1 MITKIRYYL
10 FLALCRRLRVGSL
23 SLVMPDGSNHHF
35 KGKMPGP
42 DAELVL
48 HDPRAI
54 SMILRHAQM
63 GFCEAFMLEYLS
75 SPDIVRVIELA
86 SLQQDVIDKGSGF
99 SWLRKVLL
107 KIQHRRNRNSREGS
121 RRNIA
126 HHYDLGNAFYD
137 KWLDPSMTYSS
148 ALFPKDSP
156 KDRDDLEAAQRNKYV
171 RVAALAELK
180 TGSRV
185 LEIGC
190 GWGGFA
196 EYAAKEHGAEV
207 TAITIS
213 KEQYDFAKQ
222 RIAAAGLSNQVDVQ
236 LMDYRDLDGR
246 FDSVVS
252 IEMIEAVGEE
262 YWPSYF
268 DQIAKCLKSH
278 GKAVIQMITM
288 NDQSY
293 EYYRSGPDFIQRYI
307 FPGGML
313 PAMKV
318 LTPTIENAGLH
329 LIQAEGFGM
338 DYARTLAIWR
348 QRFLDAWPR
357 LSDMGFDQRFK
368 HMWELY
374 LAYCEGGFRTQYIDV
389 KHVVLGAK

>member
-1 MITKIRYYL
+1 MITRIRSSL
-10 FLALCRRLRVGSL
+10 FLALCRRLRAGSL
-23 SLVMPDGSNHHF
+23 KLVMPDGSRHHF
-35 KGKMPGP
+35 TSDLPGP
-42 DAELVL
+42 DAELIL
-48 HDPRAI
+48 HDQRAI

-63 GFCEAFMLEYLS
+63 GFCEAFMQEYLS

-99 SWLRKVLL
+99 SWLRKIVLKL
-107 KIQHRRNRNSREGS
+107 QHRRNRNSREGS
-121 RRNIA
+121 RRNIS

-137 KWLDPSMTYSS
+137 TWLDRSMTYSS
-148 ALFPKDSP
+148 ALFTNDS
-156 KDRDDLEAAQRNKYV
+156 DDLEAAQRNKYA
-171 RVAALAELK
+171 RVAALAGIQ

-213 KEQYDFAKQ
+213 KEQYDYAKT
-222 RIAAAGLSNQVDVQ
+222 RISAAGLSNQVDIQ

-252 IEMIEAVGEE
+252 IEMIEAVGEA

-318 LTPTIENAGLH
+318 LTPTIENAGLC
-329 LIQAEGFGM
+329 LMQAEGFGM
-338 DYARTLAIWR
+338 DYARTLAMWR

-357 LSDMGFDQRFK
+357 LSEMGFDQHFK
-368 HMWELY
+368 NMWELY
-374 LAYCEGGFRTQYIDV
+374 LAYCEGGFRTNYIDV
-389 KHVVLGAK
+389 KHVVLGTK

>member
-1 MITKIRYYL
+1 MITKIKHYL
-10 FLALCRRLRVGSL
+10 FLALCRRIRAGSL
-23 SLVMPDGSNHHF
+23 RLVMPDGTCHDF
-35 KGKMPGP
+35 KGDLPGTE
-42 DAELVL
+42 AELVL

-86 SLQQDVIDKGSGF
+86 TLQQDVIDKGSGF
-99 SWLRKVLL
+99 SWMRKVIL
-107 KIQHRRNRNSREGS
+107 KLQHRRNRNNREGS

-126 HHYDLGNAFYD
+126 HHYDLGNAFYA

-148 ALFPKDSP
+148 ALFNKKS
-156 KDRDDLEAAQRNKYV
+156 DDLETAQRNKYA
-171 RVAALAELK
+171 RVAALANIK

-196 EYAAKEHGAEV
+196 EYAAREHGAEV

-213 KEQYDFAKQ
+213 KEQYNYAKQ
-222 RIAAAGLSNQVDVQ
+222 RIAAAGLSNQVDIQ
-236 LMDYRDLDGR
+236 FMDYRDIEGS

-262 YWPSYF
+262 YWQSYF
-268 DQIAKCLKSH
+268 DKIADCLKLN

-288 NDQSY
+288 NDDSY
-293 EYYRSGPDFIQRYI
+293 EYYRSGTDFIQRYI

-318 LTPTIENAGLH
+318 LTPTIEHAGLN
-329 LIQAEGFGM
+329 LLRADGFGL
-338 DYARTLAIWR
+338 DYARTLEIWR

-357 LSDMGFDQRFK
+357 LSEMDFDQHFK
-368 HMWELY
+368 NMWELY
-374 LAYCEGGFRTQYIDV
+374 LAYCEGGFRTNYIDV
-389 KHVVLGAK
+389 KHVVLGGK

>member
-1 MITKIRYYL
+1 MITKIKHYL
-10 FLALCRRLRVGSL
+10 FLALCRRIRAGSL
-23 SLVMPDGSNHHF
+23 RLVMPDGTCHDF
-35 KGKMPGP
+35 KGDLPGTE
-42 DAELVL
+42 AELIL

-86 SLQQDVIDKGSGF
+86 TLQQDVIDKGAGF
-99 SWLRKVLL
+99 SWMRKVIL
-107 KIQHRRNRNSREGS
+107 KLQHRRNRNNREGS

-126 HHYDLGNAFYD
+126 HHYDLGNAFYA

-148 ALFPKDSP
+148 ALFNKKS
-156 KDRDDLEAAQRNKYV
+156 DDLETAQRNKYA
-171 RVAALAELK
+171 RVAALANIK

-196 EYAAKEHGAEV
+196 EYAAREHGAEV

-213 KEQYDFAKQ
+213 TEQYNYAKQ
-222 RIAAAGLSNQVDVQ
+222 RIAAAGLSNQVDIQ
-236 LMDYRDLDGR
+236 FMDYRDIEGS

-262 YWPSYF
+262 YWQSYF
-268 DQIAKCLKSH
+268 DKIADCLKLN

-288 NDQSY
+288 NDDSY
-293 EYYRSGPDFIQRYI
+293 EYYRSGADFIQRYI

-318 LTPTIENAGLH
+318 LTPTIENAGLN
-329 LIQAEGFGM
+329 LLRADGFGL
-338 DYARTLAIWR
+338 DYARTLEIWR

-357 LSDMGFDQRFK
+357 LSEMDFDQHFK
-368 HMWELY
+368 KMWELY
-374 LAYCEGGFRTQYIDV
+374 LAYCEGGFRTNYIDV
-389 KHVVLGAK
+389 KHVVLGGK

>member
-1 MITKIRYYL
+1 L
-10 FLALCRRLRVGSL
+10 
-23 SLVMPDGSNHHF
+23 
-35 KGKMPGP
+35 PGP

-48 HDPRAI
+48 HDHRAI
-54 SMILRHAQM
+54 GMILRHAQM
-63 GFCEAFMLEYLS
+63 GFCEAFMLEFLS
-75 SPDIVRVIELA
+75 SPDIVQVIELA
-86 SLQQDVIDKGSGF
+86 SLQQDVIEKGSGF
-99 SWLRKVLL
+99 SWMRKVML
-107 KIQHRRNRNSREGS
+107 KVQHRRNRNSREGS

-126 HHYDLGNAFYD
+126 HHYDLGNAFYS

-148 ALFPKDSP
+148 ALFNNVS
-156 KDRDDLEAAQRNKYV
+156 DDLETAQRNKYA
-171 RVAALAELK
+171 RVAALADIQ

-213 KEQYDFAKQ
+213 KEQYDYAKN
-222 RIAAAGLSNQVDVQ
+222 RISAAGLSNQVDIQ
-236 LMDYRDLDGR
+236 LLDYRDLDGR
-246 FDSVVS
+246 YDSVVS

-268 DQIAKCLKSH
+268 DQVAHCLKSG

-293 EYYRSGPDFIQRYI
+293 DYYRSGPDFIQRYI

-329 LIQAEGFGM
+329 LMQAEGFGM
-338 DYARTLAIWR
+338 DYARTLEMWR
-348 QRFLDAWPR
+348 QRFLHAWPR
-357 LSDMGFDQRFK
+357 LFEMGFDQHFK
-368 HMWELY
+368 KMWELY
-374 LAYCEGGFRTQYIDV
+374 LAYCEGGFRTNYIDV
-389 KHVVLGAK
+389 KHIVLGAK

>member
-1 MITKIRYYL
+1 
-10 FLALCRRLRVGSL
+10 
-23 SLVMPDGSNHHF
+23 MPDGTCHDF
-35 KGKMPGP
+35 KGDLPGTE
-42 DAELVL
+42 AELVL

-86 SLQQDVIDKGSGF
+86 TLQQDVIDKGSGF
-99 SWLRKVLL
+99 SWMRKVIL
-107 KIQHRRNRNSREGS
+107 KLQHRRNRNNREGS

-126 HHYDLGNAFYD
+126 HHYDLGNAFYA

-148 ALFPKDSP
+148 ALFNKKS
-156 KDRDDLEAAQRNKYV
+156 DDLETAQRNKYA
-171 RVAALAELK
+171 RVAALANIK

-196 EYAAKEHGAEV
+196 EYAAREHGAEV

-213 KEQYDFAKQ
+213 KEQYNYAKQ
-222 RIAAAGLSNQVDVQ
+222 RIAAAGLSNQVDIQ
-236 LMDYRDLDGR
+236 FMDYRDIEGS

-262 YWPSYF
+262 YWQSYF
-268 DQIAKCLKSH
+268 DKIADCLKLN

-288 NDQSY
+288 NDDSY
-293 EYYRSGPDFIQRYI
+293 EYYRSGTDFIQRYI

-318 LTPTIENAGLH
+318 LTPTIENAGLN
-329 LIQAEGFGM
+329 LLRADGFGL
-338 DYARTLAIWR
+338 DYARTLEIWR

-357 LSDMGFDQRFK
+357 LSEMDFDQHFK
-368 HMWELY
+368 NMWELY
-374 LAYCEGGFRTQYIDV
+374 LAYCEGGFRTNYIDV
-389 KHVVLGAK
+389 KHVVLGGK

>member
-1 MITKIRYYL
+1 MITKIKHHL
-10 FLALCRRLRVGSL
+10 FLALCRRIRAGSL
-23 SLVMPDGSNHHF
+23 RLVMPDGTCHDF
-35 KGKMPGP
+35 KGKLPGP
-42 DAELVL
+42 KAELIV
-48 HDPRAI
+48 HDSRAI

-75 SPDIVRVIELA
+75 SPDIVSVIALA
-86 SLQQDVIDKGSGF
+86 TLQQDVIEKGAGF
-99 SWLRKVLL
+99 SWIRKLIL
-107 KIQHRRNRNSREGS
+107 KLQHRRNRNNRKGS

-126 HHYDLGNAFYD
+126 HHYDLGNTFYAS
-137 KWLDPSMTYSS
+137 WLDPSMTYSS
-148 ALFPKDSP
+148 ALFNKKS
-156 KDRDDLEAAQRNKYV
+156 DDLETAQRNKYA
-171 RVAALAELK
+171 RVADLANIQS
-180 TGSRV
+180 GSRV

-196 EYAAKEHGAEV
+196 EYITREHGAKV

-213 KEQYDFAKQ
+213 EQQYDYAKH
-222 RIAAAGLSNQVDVQ
+222 RIAAAGLSHLVDIQ
-236 LMDYRDLDGR
+236 LMDYRDVEGS

-268 DQIAKCLKSH
+268 NKIATCLNPG

-288 NDQSY
+288 NDDSY
-293 EYYRSGPDFIQRYI
+293 EYYCSGPDFIQRYI

-318 LTPTIENAGLH
+318 LTPIIENARLN
-329 LIQAEGFGM
+329 LLQADGFGL
-338 DYARTLAIWR
+338 DYARTLEIWR
-348 QRFLDAWPR
+348 QRFLDVWPR
-357 LSDMGFDQRFK
+357 LSEMGFDQHFK
-368 HMWELY
+368 KMWELY
-374 LAYCEGGFRTQYIDV
+374 LAYCEGGFRTNYIDV

>member
-1 MITKIRYYL
+1 MITKIRNHL
-10 FLALCRRLRVGSL
+10 FLALCRRLRAGSL
-23 SLVMPDGSNHHF
+23 KLVMPDGSGYHF
-35 KGKMPGP
+35 KGALPGP

-48 HDPRAI
+48 HDHRAI
-54 SMILRHAQM
+54 GMILRHAQM

-75 SPDIVRVIELA
+75 SPDIVQVIELA
-86 SLQQDVIDKGSGF
+86 SLQQDVIEKGSGF
-99 SWLRKVLL
+99 SWMRKVML
-107 KIQHRRNRNSREGS
+107 KVQHRRNRNSREGS

-126 HHYDLGNAFYD
+126 HHYDLGNAFYS

-148 ALFPKDSP
+148 ALFNSVS
-156 KDRDDLEAAQRNKYV
+156 DDLETAQRNKYA
-171 RVAALAELK
+171 RVAALADIQ

-213 KEQYDFAKQ
+213 KEQYDYAKH
-222 RIAAAGLSNQVDVQ
+222 RISAAGLSNQVDIQ
-236 LMDYRDLDGR
+236 LLDYRDLDGR
-246 FDSVVS
+246 YDSVVS

-268 DQIAKCLKSH
+268 DQVAHCLKSG

-293 EYYRSGPDFIQRYI
+293 DYYRSGPDFIQRYI

-329 LIQAEGFGM
+329 LMQAEGFGM
-338 DYARTLAIWR
+338 DYARTLEMWR
-348 QRFLDAWPR
+348 QRFLHAWPR
-357 LSDMGFDQRFK
+357 LFEMGFDQHFK
-368 HMWELY
+368 KMWELY
-374 LAYCEGGFRTQYIDV
+374 LAYCEGGFRTNYIDV
-389 KHVVLGAK
+389 KHIVLGAK